1 MHVLI
6 YRSIYSF
13 LYFFLRLWLLF
24 NLPMFLDLLC
34 YKPLTSLELPVWPQT
49 LPDVSNLTRRLKYPW
64 CRNSCSCPLANGLEF
79 LSISTIESH
88 RAIGL
93 RYSLHLYRKPPKY
106 KQTNGIRI
114 KRFNVTTKNFYLL
127 ASSLFSVEFQPVFYT
142 FLIFLHYFS
151 PSDPLLCT
159 PSKPLPLLLHNHR
172 LSWFTIIIFPIH
184 SIYHW
189 ILRHSVS

>member
-1 MHVLI
+1 MHVLFYRPI
-6 YRSIYSF
+6 YNF
-13 LYFFLRLWLLF
+13 LYFFYVFDCCSIFQIQCSWTYTVLQTTHF
-24 NLPMFLDLLC
+24 SGTSC
-34 YKPLTSLELPVWPQT
+34 LTT
-49 LPDVSNLTRRLKYPW
+49 NLTRRLKYPW
-64 CRNSCSCPLANGLEF
+64 CRNSCSCPLANGIEF

-114 KRFNVTTKNFYLL
+114 KRFNVTTKNFYFL
-127 ASSLFSVEFQPVFYT
+127 ASSLFSVEFQPVFCT
-142 FLIFLHYFS
+142 FSIFLHYFS
-151 PSDPLLCT
+151 PPDPLLCT

-172 LSWFTIIIFPIH
+172 LSWLTIITFPIH
-184 SIYHW
+184 SINYW

>member
-13 LYFFLRLWLLF
+13 LYFFSSSLIVVQSS
-24 NLPMFLDLLC
+24 NVPG
-34 YKPLTSLELPVWPQT
+34 LTVLQT
-49 LPDVSNLTRRLKYPW
+49 THFSGTSCLTTNLTRRLYPISLMPK
-64 CRNSCSCPLANGLEF
+64 NSCLCPLANGHKF
-79 LSISTIESH
+79 LSICTIESH
-88 RAIGL
+88 RVVGL

-114 KRFNVTTKNFYLL
+114 KRFNVTTKNFYFL

-172 LSWFTIIIFPIH
+172 L
-184 SIYHW
+184 
-189 ILRHSVS
+189 L